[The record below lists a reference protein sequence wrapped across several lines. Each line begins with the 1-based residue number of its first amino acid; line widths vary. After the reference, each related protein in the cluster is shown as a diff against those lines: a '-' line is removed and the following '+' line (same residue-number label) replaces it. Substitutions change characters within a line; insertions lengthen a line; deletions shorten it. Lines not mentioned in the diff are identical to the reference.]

1 MLLDS
6 NIGYKNIQIFSL
18 SMEIASLIVQS
29 KDSTTIRRQNKVIT
43 SAINWQRNIAAYCNM
58 GPFYTD
64 A

>member
-6 NIGYKNIQIFSL
+6 IIGYKKIEIFSL
-18 SMEIASLIVQS
+18 SMEIASLIVQL
-29 KDSTTIRRQNKVIT
+29 KDSTTIRTQNKVIT

-58 GPFYTD
+58 GSFYTD